1 NKALKKTSI
10 KEAQQHESKGLK
22 KDTLDD
28 GAITVRVGK
37 EELKMTNNENI
48 SIPVFSGTKRHER
61 KNPDQFRKYRRQKSV
76 DVRYVCG
83 VNNKTRTIVVNN
95 EVTVAEYNKN
105 RLAFNQRKVTKNQ
118 NNNISKEAFN
128 NACRSWI
135 SRVNSLRNVMSV
147 KEQEKHMFDVSS
159 CHTIDEFLGDNVKS
173 KLYDKEGRIISRK
186 VHTKRRV
193 SESKI
198 MELLWHK
205 KKGGSQYAILP

>member
-1 NKALKKTSI
+1 MKVELFKAQIKTP
-10 KEAQQHESKGLK
+10 
-22 KDTLDD
+22 DD
-28 GAITVRVGK
+28 R
-37 EELKMTNNENI
+37 
-48 SIPVFSGTKRHER
+48 
-61 KNPDQFRKYRRQKSV
+61 
-76 DVRYVCG
+76 
-83 VNNKTRTIVVNN
+83 
-95 EVTVAEYNKN
+95 
-105 RLAFNQRKVTKNQ
+105 NQ

-205 KKGGSQYAILP
+205 KKGGRYMLGGLERSISNIMASFQKTFAVVDELLIIFLVNMPFFHNNHNNLGDREKRLDVKKSYEYIKKKKKPPF